1 MLERPFN
8 EVLSSGK
15 PDFPFALA
23 WANEDWRGVPHGLA
37 NDRVILVKQT
47 YPGEQDYIDHFYS
60 LLPAF
65 KDPRYITINGKP
77 LFVIYKSEQM
87 PNAAHFISLWQ
98 KLARENGL
106 AGLTFVTYKACRP
119 EEEIEVLKR
128 LLSYGF
134 DYVNFIRLDCH
145 IWPIWQKLY
154 FRTPYKLLR
163 RLSWRILPEIHFYR
177 YAIKYFNND
186 NDKLPSVIPTLVPN
200 WDNTPRC
207 RNLGKVMVGSSPKLF
222 KESVEMAAKKIS
234 NKKTE
239 ERLLFVKSWNEWA
252 EGNYLEPDLKWG
264 TQYLEALKAGIEK

>member
-1 MLERPFN
+1 MQQLN
-8 EVLSSGK
+8 L
-15 PDFPFALA
+15 
-23 WANEDWRGVPHGLA
+23 
-37 NDRVILVKQT
+37 
-47 YPGEQDYIDHFYS
+47 
-60 LLPAF
+60 
-65 KDPRYITINGKP
+65 
-77 LFVIYKSEQM
+77 IYKSEQM

-222 KESVEMAAKKIS
+222 KESVEMAAKNAKLVSVDIDNADTGS
-234 NKKTE
+234 IVGSDAGGKV
-239 ERLLFVKSWNEWA
+239 LLNNESGKLRIVWK
-252 EGNYLEPDLKWG
+252 LC
-264 TQYLEALKAGIEK
+264 I